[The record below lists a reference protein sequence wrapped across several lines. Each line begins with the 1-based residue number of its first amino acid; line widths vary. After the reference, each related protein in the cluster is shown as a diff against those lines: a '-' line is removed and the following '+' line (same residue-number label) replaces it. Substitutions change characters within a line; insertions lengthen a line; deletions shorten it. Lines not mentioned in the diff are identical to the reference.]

1 MEAVIWVVMVVTILG
16 LGMGSMIWAYRRP
29 LGPVALFGVAMT
41 SSSLPLSDRAR
52 QKFEQGCEAFQQGR
66 YAAALA
72 AFSRTLEWEPGCS
85 EAWHN
90 SGRCQAN
97 LGQDGLAVEA
107 FLEAS
112 DRYDHQGTRSGLEAV
127 KQDLEALAQR
137 QRHPQSGAQPT
148 GG

>member
-1 MEAVIWVVMVVTILG
+1 MELAIWLVMVVTVLG
-16 LGMGSMIWAYRRP
+16 IGMGSMVWAYRRP
-29 LGPVALFGVAMT
+29 LGTEPLFGVAMT
-41 SSSLPLSDRAR
+41 SSSLPLSERAR
-52 QKFEQGCEAFQQGR
+52 EKFEQGCGAFHQGR
-66 YAAALA
+66 YAAAIA
-72 AFSRTLEWEPGCS
+72 AFNRTLEREPGCA

-107 FLEAS
+107 FLQAS
-112 DRYDHQGTRSGLEAV
+112 DRYNQQGTRAGLDAV
-127 KQDLEALAQR
+127 KQDLEALAHR